1 MRHSLCAL
9 NPRSN
14 HLDGS
19 DAGPC
24 ICTWAGATRCSI
36 MAEQRPHAW
45 LSRTAPQVNYLLAC
59 SRMLIQA
66 KRRELI
72 HKAKER
78 AKAEKQEGKK
88 TQ

>member
-1 MRHSLCAL
+1 
-9 NPRSN
+9 
-14 HLDGS
+14 
-19 DAGPC
+19 
-24 ICTWAGATRCSI
+24 